1 MLALI
6 DYLRFA
12 LTLFGVLSP
21 FAAIPTFLMLTSGRS
36 LKDVH
41 RIADM
46 AGMAVFTALLV
57 AALSGDLVLR
67 LIGASLPAFQVGGG
81 IVLFLVGLSMINAR
95 LSPQNQ
101 TAEETREAEAREAV
115 GVVPIALPLLV
126 GPGSISATIIITQ
139 RGSGWLH
146 ILLVV
151 AALALVGLAV
161 WLVLRLASPIGK
173 RLGQTGL
180 NILNRIFG
188 LLITAV
194 AVQIFSNGLV
204 GLFPALR

>member
-36 LKDVH
+36 HHDVN
-41 RIADM
+41 RIAGM

-95 LSPQNQ
+95 LSRR
-101 TAEETREAEAREAV
+101 TRPLKRRAKPKRERRSAWCPSRYRCWLAPAR
-115 GVVPIALPLLV
+115 
-126 GPGSISATIIITQ
+126 SA
-139 RGSGWLH
+139 RPSSSRS
-146 ILLVV
+146 
-151 AALALVGLAV
+151 AARAG
-161 WLVLRLASPIGK
+161 
-173 RLGQTGL
+173 
-180 NILNRIFG
+180 FM
-188 LLITAV
+188 
-194 AVQIFSNGLV
+194 F
-204 GLFPALR
+204 

>member
-1 MLALI
+1 MLDLM

-12 LTLFGVLSP
+12 LTLFGILSP
-21 FAAIPTFLMLTSGRS
+21 FAALPTFLMLTGGRS
-36 LKDVH
+36 PAETN

-46 AGMAVFTALLV
+46 AGLAVFLALLV
-57 AALSGDLVLR
+57 ASLSGDLVLR

-81 IVLFLVGLSMINAR
+81 IVLFLVGLSMINAKM
-95 LSPQNQ
+95 SPQRQ
-101 TAEETREAEAREAV
+101 TAEETREAEARDAV

-139 RGSGWLH
+139 RGDGWWH

-151 AALALVGLAV
+151 LALGLVAASV
-161 WLVLRLASPIGK
+161 WLVLRLATPIGA

-204 GLFPALR
+204 GLFPVLR